1 MKTKKNQL
9 KLRHTI
15 KVKKE
20 NTRISNKTK
29 SCIVST
35 FLEILNTVKLYH
47 WHTQNFAQHKA
58 TDELYAKLNKT
69 IDRFVEVLLGKD
81 SSRIKMVEKR
91 IQLID
96 IHTTQKLKERIY
108 EYRTFLI
115 DISIYFSPTIDTDL
129 LSIRDE
135 ILADLNQFLY
145 LLTFN

>member
-1 MKTKKNQL
+1 MKTKKRQL
-9 KLRHTI
+9 KLRHTT
-15 KVKKE
+15 KKKE

-47 WHTQNFAQHKA
+47 WHTKSFSQHKA

-69 IDRFVEVLLGKD
+69 IDQFVEVLLGKD

-96 IHTTQKLKERIY
+96 IHTSQKLKERIF

-115 DISIYFSPTIDTDL
+115 DMSIYFSPTIDSDL

>member
-1 MKTKKNQL
+1 MKTKKRQL

-15 KVKKE
+15 KKKE

-35 FLEILNTVKLYH
+35 FLEMLNTVKLYH
-47 WHTQNFAQHKA
+47 WHTKSFPQHKS

-96 IHTTQKLKERIY
+96 IHTTQKLKERIF
-108 EYRTFLI
+108 EYRNFLI
-115 DISIYFSPTIDTDL
+115 DMSIYFSPTIDSDI

-135 ILADLNQFLY
+135 MLEDLNQFLY

>member
-1 MKTKKNQL
+1 MKTMKRKL
-9 KLRHTI
+9 KLRHTM
-15 KVKKE
+15 KKE

-35 FLEILNTVKLYH
+35 FLEMLNTVKLYH
-47 WHTQNFAQHKA
+47 WHTKSFPEHKS

-81 SSRIKMVEKR
+81 STRIKMVEKR

-96 IHTTQKLKERIY
+96 IHTTQKLKERIF
-108 EYRTFLI
+108 EYRTFLV
-115 DISIYFSPTIDTDL
+115 DMNMYFSPTIDSDI

-135 ILADLNQFLY
+135 ILEDLNQFLY
-145 LLTFN
+145 LLTFH